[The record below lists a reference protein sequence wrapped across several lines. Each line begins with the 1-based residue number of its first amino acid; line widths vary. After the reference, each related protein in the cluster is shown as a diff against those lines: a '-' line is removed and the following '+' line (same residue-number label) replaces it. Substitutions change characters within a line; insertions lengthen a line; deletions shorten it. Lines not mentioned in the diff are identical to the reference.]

1 MLRRIRTTLALVVFV
16 LITLL
21 FLDVT
26 GTLHKYFGWL
36 ASIQFWPAL
45 LALHVGVLALL
56 VVLTLVFGRIYCS
69 IICPLGVMQDVVSR
83 LHGIRKKNRFTYSK
97 EKRWLRYTVLAVFI
111 VSALAGVNA
120 VVSLLAPYSSY
131 GRIAG
136 SLMKPVYEAGNNV
149 LAAIAE
155 SVNSY
160 AFYSVDVWLKSL
172 PTLIVASVTLVVIA
186 VLAWRGGR
194 TYCNTICPVGTI
206 LSFLARFSWF
216 KVRIDG
222 SKCVN
227 CGLCT
232 KNCKASAI
240 DFKNHK
246 IDYSR
251 CVVCGDC
258 IGKCHKGAISLS
270 SRRADKRTSRQ
281 VNKQTSGQ
289 ADKRTSQNA
298 DSANLLVNSSAGVL
312 STNESRRSFLLGVA
326 VAATGAAL
334 AQEKK
339 KVDGGLAAIED
350 KVAPRRLT
358 PLTPPGSLS
367 AQHFAQHCTAC
378 QLCVSTCP
386 NGVLRPST
394 DLSTFMQ
401 PTMSYERG
409 YCRPECTKC
418 GEVCPTGAI
427 KPITRAIKSATQIGH
442 AVWLKKNCVPLT
454 DGVECGNCAPLP
466 HGSHHHDTPE
476 PQGRAF
482 AEDTRCQRGPLHRLR
497 SVRELVPRPSVQ
509 RDLRR
514 GSRGSQGGLSENG
527 PLPLPRW
534 GSEGWRFYLQVNP
547 NFRFN
552 KTSVCE
558 KNAKTPCERRL
569 FALQKASF

>member
-270 SRRADKRTSRQ
+270 SRRTDKRTSRQ

-454 DGVECGNCAPLP
+454 DGVECGNCARHCPTGAITMIPLNP
-466 HGSHHHDTPE
+466 KDERSPKIPAVNE
-476 PQGRAF
+476 A
-482 AEDTRCQRGPLHRLR
+482 RCIGCGACENLCPARPFSAIYVEGHEVHRE
-497 SVRELVPRPSVQ
+497 V
-509 RDLRR
+509 
-514 GSRGSQGGLSENG
+514 
-527 PLPLPRW
+527 
-534 GSEGWRFYLQVNP
+534 
-547 NFRFN
+547 
-552 KTSVCE
+552 
-558 KNAKTPCERRL
+558 
-569 FALQKASF
+569 

>member
-1 MLRRIRTTLALVVFV
+1 MLRKIRTTLALVVFV

-26 GTLHKYFGWL
+26 GTLHRWFGWL

-45 LALHVGVLALL
+45 LAMHVGVVAML

-69 IICPLGVMQDVVSR
+69 VICPLGVMQDVISR
-83 LHGIRKKNRFTYSK
+83 LHGMRKKNRFTYSK
-97 EKRWLRYTVLAVFI
+97 EKRWLRYTVLAVF
-111 VSALAGVNA
+111 VASAVAGVNA

-149 LAAIAE
+149 LAAVAE
-155 SVNSY
+155 HFNSY
-160 AFYSVDVWLKSL
+160 AFYSVDVWMKSL
-172 PTLIVASVTLVVIA
+172 PTLVVASLTLVVIA

-206 LSFLARFSWF
+206 LSFLARFSWL

-240 DFKNHK
+240 DFKNHR

-258 IGKCHKGAISLS
+258 IDKCRKGAISLS
-270 SRRADKRTSRQ
+270 SRQADKQTSRRADKQTS
-281 VNKQTSGQ
+281 KQADELTSGQ
-289 ADKRTSQNA
+289 ADKLTGGQVNKQA
-298 DSANLLVNSSAGVL
+298 GKQANNANLLVNSSAGDL
-312 STNESRRSFLLGVA
+312 SAVNSLSVDTGRRSFLLGLA
-326 VAATGAAL
+326 VASTAAAM

-350 KVAPRRLT
+350 KVAPERLT
-358 PLTPPGSLS
+358 PITPPGSLS

-378 QLCVSTCP
+378 QLCVSNCP

-409 YCRPECTKC
+409 YCRPECTRC
-418 GEVCPTGAI
+418 GDVCPTGAI
-427 KPITRAIKSATQIGH
+427 NPITRADKSAMQIGH
-442 AVWLKKNCVPLT
+442 AVWIKKNCVPLT
-454 DGVECGNCAPLP
+454 DGVECGNCARHCPTGAITMVPVDPKDERSLKIP
-466 HGSHHHDTPE
+466 AVNE
-476 PQGRAF
+476 A
-482 AEDTRCQRGPLHRLR
+482 RCIGCGACENLCPARPFSAIYVEGHEVHRE
-497 SVRELVPRPSVQ
+497 V
-509 RDLRR
+509 
-514 GSRGSQGGLSENG
+514 
-527 PLPLPRW
+527 
-534 GSEGWRFYLQVNP
+534 
-547 NFRFN
+547 
-552 KTSVCE
+552 
-558 KNAKTPCERRL
+558 
-569 FALQKASF
+569 

>member
-1 MLRRIRTTLALVVFV
+1 MLRKIRTTLALVVFV

-26 GTLHKYFGWL
+26 GTLHRWFGWL

-45 LALHVGVLALL
+45 LAMHVGVVAML

-69 IICPLGVMQDVVSR
+69 VICPLGVMQDVISR
-83 LHGIRKKNRFTYSK
+83 LHGMRKKNRFTYSK
-97 EKRWLRYTVLAVFI
+97 EKRWLRYTVLAVF
-111 VSALAGVNA
+111 VASAVAGVNA

-149 LAAIAE
+149 LAAVAE
-155 SVNSY
+155 HFNSY
-160 AFYSVDVWLKSL
+160 AFYSVDVWMKSL
-172 PTLIVASVTLVVIA
+172 PTLVVASLTLVVIA

-206 LSFLARFSWF
+206 LSFLARFSWL

-240 DFKNHK
+240 DFKNHR

-258 IGKCHKGAISLS
+258 IDKCRKGAISLS
-270 SRRADKRTSRQ
+270 SRQADKQTSRRADKQTS
-281 VNKQTSGQ
+281 KQADELTSGQ
-289 ADKRTSQNA
+289 ADKLTSGQVNKQTGKQA
-298 DSANLLVNSSAGVL
+298 NNANLLVNSSAGGL
-312 STNESRRSFLLGVA
+312 SAVNSLSVDTGRRSFLLGLA
-326 VAATGAAL
+326 MASTAAAL
-334 AQEKK
+334 AQEEK

-350 KVAPRRLT
+350 KVAPERLT
-358 PLTPPGSLS
+358 PITPPGSLS
-367 AQHFAQHCTAC
+367 AKHFARHCTAC
-378 QLCVSTCP
+378 QLCVSNCP

-418 GEVCPTGAI
+418 GDVCPTGAI
-427 KPITRAIKSATQIGH
+427 KPITRADKSAMQIGH
-442 AVWLKKNCVPLT
+442 AVWIKKNCVPLT
-454 DGVECGNCAPLP
+454 DGVECGNCARHCPTGAITMVPVDPKDERSLKIP
-466 HGSHHHDTPE
+466 AVNE
-476 PQGRAF
+476 A
-482 AEDTRCQRGPLHRLR
+482 RCIGCGACENLCPARPFSAIYVEGHEVHRE
-497 SVRELVPRPSVQ
+497 V
-509 RDLRR
+509 
-514 GSRGSQGGLSENG
+514 
-527 PLPLPRW
+527 
-534 GSEGWRFYLQVNP
+534 
-547 NFRFN
+547 
-552 KTSVCE
+552 
-558 KNAKTPCERRL
+558 
-569 FALQKASF
+569 